1 MTFMPR
7 MSVCKL
13 LPTAVYAICYKLSP
27 SKWWRVCDHTCFC
40 LCEYVCVGVCMCV
53 CVSLHA
59 CIMQWWSECVI
70 LGCPRSLCVKLSTDQ
85 NHRIDTH
92 TQMQTWRE
100 IKAPHTCRPA
110 LTHRPQMGIS
120 PPLTHLPSMFPLSF
134 SLCKY
139 LCSRFIS
146 FPPAS
151 SLSPSPFLCIFDHFG
166 WKSKS
171 GMSLGLDFISVNDL
185 LSITSQNA

>member
-40 LCEYVCVGVCMCV
+40 LCEYVCVWVCMCV
-53 CVSLHA
+53 SESLHA

-92 TQMQTWRE
+92 TRRC
-100 IKAPHTCRPA
+100 KPGGKSKPHTPA
-110 LTHRPQMGIS
+110 DLLWPTGHRWVSLLLSRTSHLCFLSLFLFVNIS
-120 PPLTHLPSMFPLSF
+120 EAALFHSLRLPRSLLHLSF
-134 SLCKY
+134 ASLIT
-139 LCSRFIS
+139 LDE
-146 FPPAS
+146 
-151 SLSPSPFLCIFDHFG
+151 SLKVECH
-166 WKSKS
+166 
-171 GMSLGLDFISVNDL
+171 
-185 LSITSQNA
+185 